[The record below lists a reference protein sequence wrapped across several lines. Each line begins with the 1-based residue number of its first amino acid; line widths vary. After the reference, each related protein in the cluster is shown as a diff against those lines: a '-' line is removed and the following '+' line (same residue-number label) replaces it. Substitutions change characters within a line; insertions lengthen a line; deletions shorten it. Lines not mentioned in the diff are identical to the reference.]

1 MQYRQNAAPSIVI
14 NENVSLR
21 TRASG
26 TWGPRAAFRRR
37 PLPTMRRWNRRVKPG
52 TRSTALLESTTI
64 GWHFILTEWMKSYP
78 PCEFLIFSSRAERLT
93 LGYCCCFRSA
103 LDAFTHTNRQQAQNM
118 LSMAI
123 SLQIQVRPF
132 SGKAWGSEREPGSYS
147 GGTGSHSCCAAG
159 EV

>member
-1 MQYRQNAAPSIVI
+1 
-14 NENVSLR
+14 
-21 TRASG
+21 
-26 TWGPRAAFRRR
+26 
-37 PLPTMRRWNRRVKPG
+37 MRRWNRRVKPG

-118 LSMAI
+118 LLSMAI
-123 SLQIQVRPF
+123 HCKFRFGHFLVKRGEANGSLDHIQEGRDLIRAAPQ
-132 SGKAWGSEREPGSYS
+132 ERFELRGVPPYVDNFMGDM
-147 GGTGSHSCCAAG
+147 TL
-159 EV
+159 